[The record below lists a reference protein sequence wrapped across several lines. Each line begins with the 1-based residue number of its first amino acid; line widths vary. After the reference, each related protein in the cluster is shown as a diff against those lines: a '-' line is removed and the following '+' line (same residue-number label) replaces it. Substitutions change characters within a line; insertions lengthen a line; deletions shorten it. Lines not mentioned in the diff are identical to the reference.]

1 MGDNADAK
9 KVKAAISVAVQAKK
23 DFEAIDKELNGKDGE
38 VGDAHA
44 KAMQS
49 AESRATVDAALEAL
63 NKAKVE
69 LKTATVK
76 FSKLDARGREAEAD
90 ATARK
95 AAARAASTAAS
106 RASKA
111 AAEMAAKIADGAI
124 ATAEAAAAPAAEQK
138 MRKVRKEEVM
148 LGDADEVESTKK
160 EQGYAKEMGFGLDPL
175 A

>member
-1 MGDNADAK
+1 MG
-9 KVKAAISVAVQAKK
+9 
-23 DFEAIDKELNGKDGE
+23 LNGKDGE

-44 KAMQS
+44 KAMQL

-69 LKTATVK
+69 LKTTTMK

-95 AAARAASTAAS
+95 AAFT
-106 RASKA
+106 ASKA

-138 MRKVRKEEVM
+138 MRKLRKEEVM
-148 LGDADEVESTKK
+148 LGDADEVESAKK